1 MIDINA
7 TLVAQ
12 IINFLILV
20 ALLTKIA
27 YKPIM
32 AALEE
37 RRDGI
42 EKSLLEAEHERS
54 LAEKLKQESEN
65 QILEARIQARTIID
79 EAIALGEKSRESI
92 INTANEESGRL
103 LKETQEEIERC
114 YQQAMLKLRA
124 EVAIMAVAAAEKIIE
139 KNLDAETNTLLVQK
153 FIKNLNKEKYG
164 ELA

>member
-32 AALEE
+32 TALEE
-37 RRDGI
+37 RRAGI
-42 EKSLLEAEHERS
+42 EKSLLEADRERS

-65 QILEARIQARTIID
+65 QILEARIQARTIIN

-92 INTANEESGRL
+92 INKANEENGRL
-103 LKETQEEIERC
+103 LKATQEEIEHC
-114 YQQAMLKLRA
+114 YQQAMLKLKA

-139 KNLDAETNTLLVQK
+139 KNLDVETNTLLVQN